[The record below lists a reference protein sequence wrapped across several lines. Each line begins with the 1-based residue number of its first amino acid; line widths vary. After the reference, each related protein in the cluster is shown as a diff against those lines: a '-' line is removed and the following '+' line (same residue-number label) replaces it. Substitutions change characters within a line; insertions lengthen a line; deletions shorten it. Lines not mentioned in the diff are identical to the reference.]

1 MGKLIYLDNAAT
13 TKTDPEVVEAMIPY
27 FSENYG
33 NPSSIYELAGKSKTA
48 MEEAREKI
56 AGVLNARTNEIYFT
70 AGGSEADNWA
80 LVAAFDAY
88 AQKGNHIITTKIE
101 HHAILHTCE
110 YLEKYRGAKITYLDV
125 DENGI
130 VKLDELE
137 KAITEETI
145 LISIMFANNEIG
157 SIQPV
162 REIGMIAREHQILF
176 HTDAVQAFGQLP
188 IDVDA
193 LNIDMLSSSAH
204 KINGPKGIGFLYIR
218 KGVKIRSFIH
228 GGAQERKRRA
238 GTENVPGIVGYGEAA
253 RLAEES
259 REERTAREQEL
270 RDYMIER
277 ILKEVPY
284 CRLNG
289 DQKRR
294 LPNNVNISFEFIEGE
309 SLLLML
315 DGYGICASSGSAC
328 TSGSLDPSHVLLAI
342 GLPHEIA
349 HGSLRLTLG
358 KETTKEEID
367 YTVDKIK
374 EVVSQLRSMSPL
386 YEDFMKKQNR
396 K

>member
-110 YLEKYRGAKITYLDV
+110 YLEKYRGARITYLDV

-176 HTDAVQAFGQLP
+176 HTDAVQAYGQLP